1 MATLVYN
8 DRVAT
13 FHKMQQLDKTLDT
26 APAPAD
32 VISMAEMRV
41 RNLQAF
47 AELQHFND
55 TGHWLYKHPLT
66 AGQSERAE
74 LERLRRQDPDRFLQ
88 EYANCRDN
96 CRRYARYVKDSKR
109 TDRHDTDLNLLREHR
124 RRLALFRTILQ
135 SDNEEK

>member
-13 FHKMQQLDKTLDT
+13 FHKMQQLDRILDK
-26 APAPAD
+26 APTPAD
-32 VISMAEMRV
+32 VISMADMRV

-55 TGHWLYKHPLT
+55 TGHWLYEHPLT

-96 CRRYARYVKDSKR
+96 CRRYARFTKDPKR
-109 TDRHDTDLNLLREHR
+109 AARHDTDLNLLREHR

-135 SDNEEK
+135 SDEEK